1 LSGMHGF
8 LHSLLDPLEKL
19 LAALGL
25 GFPELV
31 TIFILGMLVTSLCWG
46 NIFIKAG
53 FRSFRGYLML
63 IPVVNVFVFFR
74 FALGKWPIEQQL
86 QQKNALLEV
95 RNRKSFLDEPAIAAP
110 PAERSS

>member
-1 LSGMHGF
+1 MHGF

-19 LAALGL
+19 LAAVGL
-25 GFPELV
+25 GFPELI

-63 IPVVNVFVFFR
+63 IPVVNIFVFFR
-74 FALGKWPIEQQL
+74 FAFGKWPIEQQL
-86 QQKNALLEV
+86 QQQNAPLEV
-95 RNRKSFLDEPAIAAP
+95 RNRKSSLDEPAIAAP
-110 PAERSS
+110 PAERPS